1 MTEILKRFTEYL
13 VLDLLGMEA
22 GQRFADSLLYFIP
35 GFLTILAL
43 LIVVVYLMTAITSYL
58 SMDKIR
64 SYLERHKTLGM
75 GNLFAAMLGAVTPFC
90 SCSSVPLFIGMMQA
104 KIPLGIALSFLITSP
119 LVNEIAIAI
128 FWVTYGWKV
137 TLIYVT
143 SGIVLGVLGGIVLEK
158 LGLSKYIADWV
169 QELNYQKPAVSQRSK
184 PFSERIPGIHN
195 EAGTMVKKLV
205 PYVFAGLLIGS
216 FIHGYV
222 PESFFRDT
230 ISADNPL
237 AVPLAVILA
246 MPLYIDAVTILP
258 VIESLVDKGVPLG
271 TAIAFMMGSIGLS
284 LPSAIMLKK
293 VMKMKL
299 IISFFATIGLGMIV
313 SGYFFN
319 LIFLRTF

>member
-1 MTEILKRFTEYL
+1 MTRLSDALTRFAEIL

-43 LIVVVYLMTAITSYL
+43 LVLVVYLMTAVTSYL

-64 SYLERHKTLGM
+64 FYLERHQKSGA
-75 GNLFAAMLGAVTPFC
+75 GNLFASLLGAVTPFC

-119 LVNEIAIAI
+119 LVNEIAIAV

-137 TLIYVT
+137 TVIYVL
-143 SGIVLGVLGGIVLEK
+143 SGIVLGVAGGILLEK
-158 LGLSKYIADWV
+158 LGLSKYVADWV
-169 QELNYQKPAVSQRSK
+169 QEMEYQKAAV
-184 PFSERIPGIHN
+184 PGRRKCTSDRLSAIHA
-195 EAGTMVKKLV
+195 EASVTVKNLV
-205 PYVFAGLLIGS
+205 PYVFAGLVIGS
-216 FIHGYV
+216 FIHGFV
-222 PESFFRDT
+222 PESFFRET
-230 ISADNPL
+230 VAADNIF

-246 MPLYIDAVTILP
+246 IPLYIDAVTILP

-284 LPSAIMLKK
+284 LPSAILLKK

-299 IISFFATIGLGMIV
+299 ILIFFATIGVGMIV

-319 LIFLRTF
+319 LIF